1 MENVLKIQRKKN
13 SLSKKIFRQDFG
25 SRWVI
30 NEVRFSGKIGLIVNE
45 IFSQILGNFS
55 QILIISTLV
64 LIVLFYENV
73 LL

>member
-1 MENVLKIQRKKN
+1 MENVLKIQRKK
-13 SLSKKIFRQDFG
+13 SLSQKIFRPDFG